1 MISNVI
7 CDAPTNNAPA
17 IIAGIPGHLIEDVR
31 VSDVVM
37 VQKGGAAPALAD
49 VVPPEQERD
58 YPEPSFFGP
67 LPAQGLLIRHARNVE
82 FHHIEITSV
91 RAAFHMARGCRWCR
105 LLASE
110 HIAAG

>member
-37 VQKGGAAPALAD
+37 VQKGGAAAALAD
-49 VVPPEQERD
+49 IVPPEQERD

-67 LPAQGLLIRHARNVE
+67 LPAQGL
-82 FHHIEITSV
+82 
-91 RAAFHMARGCRWCR
+91 
-105 LLASE
+105 
-110 HIAAG
+110 